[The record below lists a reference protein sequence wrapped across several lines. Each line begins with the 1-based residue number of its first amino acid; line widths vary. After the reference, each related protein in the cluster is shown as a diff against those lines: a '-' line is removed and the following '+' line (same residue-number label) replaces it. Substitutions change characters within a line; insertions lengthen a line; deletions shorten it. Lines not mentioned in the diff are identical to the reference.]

1 MGHSRIKGFLRG
13 FSRQAFM
20 ESILDKIRAILRR
33 QSSPTLSI
41 KHQSTELCTEE
52 LTAYQTWLLLRKSIN
67 SKTPFSRLRKRSKA
81 THPYLSE
88 KVAAGDGFSLGSFV
102 AFLGFIGVI
111 SLWLWSARP
120 MLLIAL
126 RSIGFI
132 KTAKEEITTTPMPM
146 ATPPSFFTM
155 EQTPI
160 YEFAGAKPTP
170 DITME
175 TPSVIQTIA
184 PFPTPTPSTQF
195 SKGGRIVGMPTARP
209 DVYVRTGQTIKIRVS
224 YYYPPLGGINCWTWD
239 DEKQK
244 CISTMASGEPWELY
258 IGEAIACP
266 PELPLGTVLE
276 IEGGVYTCRDRGGAI
291 ILNEDGT
298 YWIDFLADHLPVGD
312 YYGQML
318 TANVM
323 QTVP

>member
-1 MGHSRIKGFLRG
+1 
-13 FSRQAFM
+13 
-20 ESILDKIRAILRR
+20 
-33 QSSPTLSI
+33 
-41 KHQSTELCTEE
+41 
-52 LTAYQTWLLLRKSIN
+52 
-67 SKTPFSRLRKRSKA
+67 
-81 THPYLSE
+81 
-88 KVAAGDGFSLGSFV
+88 
-102 AFLGFIGVI
+102 
-111 SLWLWSARP
+111 

-132 KTAKEEITTTPMPM
+132 KPAKEEITTTPMPM

-175 TPSVIQTIA
+175 TPAVIQTIA
-184 PFPTPTPSTQF
+184 PFPTPTPNTQF

-209 DVYVRTGQTIKIRVS
+209 DVYVRTGETIRIRVS

-291 ILNEDGT
+291 VLNEDGT
-298 YWIDFLADHLPVGD
+298 YWIDFLAERLPVGD

-318 TANVM
+318 TAHIM